1 MNWQVLFA
9 MSVWTFENP
18 SAGVRAPRTEAAQ
31 PPHVMFGT
39 SRVYSLPPLSPV
51 VFAVV
56 EGGVGL
62 GAGDAPLQP
71 TRTISPMRP
80 TYLGMERSLRE
91 KKWNHGDAPRTNRIT
106 HDTASCPPGYVQ
118 QLTCCRDRLPESPR
132 PLRADPAVPAERLGG
147 LAIHDPLRL
156 QVKLHQL

>member
-1 MNWQVLFA
+1 

-51 VFAVV
+51 VIVVV
-56 EGGVGL
+56 EGGVEL

-71 TRTISPMRP
+71 MRTMSPMRP
-80 TYLGMERSLRE
+80 RYLGMERSPRE
-91 KKWNHGDAPRTNRIT
+91 KNGTTTTRRGQTVSPT
-106 HDTASCPPGYVQ
+106 
-118 QLTCCRDRLPESPR
+118 LPI
-132 PLRADPAVPAERLGG
+132 RARRVR
-147 LAIHDPLRL
+147 
-156 QVKLHQL
+156 